1 VRPAKTGRYQGLAY
15 ALWLPE
21 DGLPAP
27 DAGVVTVHGAGS
39 RKENHYDFARAVIAN
54 GLPAMTFDQRGH
66 GESEGPLDARAI
78 DDVVAMADLLR
89 GELGD
94 ENAPVVLRG
103 SSMGGYLALAAAAPA
118 RAAAVVAICPASA
131 DGLRRGLHDGSFDF
145 RADIEQLEELLD
157 TGDLHAVV
165 PRLTVPVLLLHAR
178 GDERVPVQ
186 LSRELAA
193 ELQAPDSRLIEVPGG
208 HHQSIQHDEELQ
220 AVSLRFIEQALGR
233 R

>member
-1 VRPAKTGRYQGLAY
+1 VRPAKTGTYQGLAY

-27 DAGVVTVHGAGS
+27 AAGVVTVHGAGS
-39 RKENHYDFARAVIAN
+39 RKENHYDFARAVIAI

-66 GESEGPLDARAI
+66 GESDGLLDARAI
-78 DDVVAMADLLR
+78 DDVVAIADVLR

-94 ENAPVVLRG
+94 ENAPVALRG
-103 SSMGGYLALAAAAPA
+103 SSLGGYLALAAAAPA

-145 RADIEQLEELLD
+145 RADVAQLEELLD

-165 PRLTVPVLLLHAR
+165 PRLTMPVLLLHAR

-186 LSRELAA
+186 LSRELAT
-193 ELQAPDSRLIEVPGG
+193 ELQAPQSRLIEVPGG

-220 AVSLRFIEQALGR
+220 AVSLRFIEQSLGR